1 MGQMRVTENSL
12 IVPSAA
18 RCRRYFVA
26 LVIICAT
33 FLSLLLH
40 AQQYLEGRILEFEAQ
55 GKYAEALALC
65 VTGNGTNSA
74 FATFLAG
81 EYYFHGRKGIPKA
94 QKKGQVYYL
103 R

>member
-1 MGQMRVTENSL
+1 MKKHKHLSIFLSIFIACLQ
-12 IVPSAA
+12 
-18 RCRRYFVA
+18 
-26 LVIICAT
+26 
-33 FLSLLLH
+33 FLSLQ
-40 AQQYLEGRILEFEAQ
+40 AQQYLEARILDFDKQ
-55 GKYAEALALC
+55 GKYAEALELC
-65 VTGNGTNSA
+65 IKNDGLP